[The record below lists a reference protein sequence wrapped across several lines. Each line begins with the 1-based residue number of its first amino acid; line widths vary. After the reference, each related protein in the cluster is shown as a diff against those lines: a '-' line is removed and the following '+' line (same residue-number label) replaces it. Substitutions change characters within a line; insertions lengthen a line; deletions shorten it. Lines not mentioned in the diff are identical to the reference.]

1 MYRNYYV
8 EDIKTEFKHM
18 IDNDQLRHGMVEIR
32 GATFIADQPCM
43 FGKPNQEYID
53 AEIQWYE
60 SENKSVYRLFD
71 IYGKK
76 VRIWEN
82 VADEYGEVNSNYGWC
97 IYSKERGNQ
106 FINAYRHLID
116 DPYTRQAV
124 LIYQHPDMHLIAG
137 KDFTCTNM
145 QQFFIVDNKL
155 ECVVQMR
162 SQDAVFGYNND
173 IAWFKHVQ
181 LKMLNK
187 INDMRKLIGAQEL
200 SLGPITMQVG
210 SLHVYPRHQHY
221 IWNYVS

>member
-18 IDNDQLRHGMVEIR
+18 MDNEQFRDGMLEIR

-43 FGKPNQEYID
+43 FGKPNQKYIE
-53 AEIQWYE
+53 AEIEWYN
-60 SENKSVYRLFD
+60 SQSKSVYNLFD
-71 IYGKK
+71 LYGKK
-76 VRIWEN
+76 VQIWED

-97 IYSKERGNQ
+97 IFSPERGNQ
-106 FINAYRHLID
+106 FKNAYRKLLEK
-116 DPYTRQAV
+116 PYTRQAV
-124 LIYQHPDMHLIAG
+124 LIYQHPDMHMIAG

-155 ECVVQMR
+155 ECLVQMR

-181 LKMLNK
+181 TRMLAM
-187 INDMRKLIGAQEL
+187 INRSRYEHGAPEL
-200 SLGPITMQVG
+200 SLGPITMQVS

-221 IWNYVS
+221 VENYVN